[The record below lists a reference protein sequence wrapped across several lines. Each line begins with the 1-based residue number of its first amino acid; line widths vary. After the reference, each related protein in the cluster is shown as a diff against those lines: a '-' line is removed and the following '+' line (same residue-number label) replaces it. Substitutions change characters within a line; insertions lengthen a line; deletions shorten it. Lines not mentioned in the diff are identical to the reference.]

1 MDLRN
6 KKTVEDPGGGGGST
20 TADNGKGS
28 TDLSLLF

>member
-20 TADNGKGS
+20 ADNGKGS